1 MTLTRCGF
9 SREGYEFAGWAESSY
24 GTEVKYLD
32 GAVINRPFEEGDY
45 WEDGSED
52 GETYSLYAIWT
63 ENKSPEQKEAEEKL
77 AAAEEAISGTY
88 NPKYG
93 TDTNALTMIRAKL
106 TAAGITDITVAMKEA
121 AYSSWNYVG
130 IAADGTIQYKWNEK
144 GSTPAASGTV
154 RPTLVLTYKDTAYT
168 KDSDQCLFNI
178 PLDEEKA
185 MAALERIRAGQKK

>member
-1 MTLTRCGF
+1 
-9 SREGYEFAGWAESSY
+9 
-24 GTEVKYLD
+24 
-32 GAVINRPFEEGDY
+32 
-45 WEDGSED
+45 
-52 GETYSLYAIWT
+52 
-63 ENKSPEQKEAEEKL
+63 
-77 AAAEEAISGTY
+77 
-88 NPKYG
+88 
-93 TDTNALTMIRAKL
+93 MIRAKL

-144 GSTPAASGTV
+144 GSTPAAAGTV

-185 MAALERIRAGQKK
+185 MAALNTEADRITPPETEESASGLPSLPKSPLQAGEDGYSGAFRRLKEQQAEEEKEAEEK